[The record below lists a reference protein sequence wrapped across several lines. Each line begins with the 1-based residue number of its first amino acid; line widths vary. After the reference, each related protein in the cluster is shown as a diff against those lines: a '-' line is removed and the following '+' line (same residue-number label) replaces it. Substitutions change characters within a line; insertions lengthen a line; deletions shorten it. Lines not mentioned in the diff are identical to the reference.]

1 MCVVEY
7 ARYSD
12 DPWAKVAV
20 VYIYIYMC
28 YIHIYI
34 YIYIYIYIRF
44 DNSDDIIR
52 HGPYLKICII
62 YFRIV
67 IYFDYAYAF
76 RG

>member
-1 MCVVEY
+1 MEGYVYVAEY

-20 VYIYIYMC
+20 VYIYVLI
-28 YIHIYI
+28 
-34 YIYIYIYIRF
+34 
-44 DNSDDIIR
+44 NSDVDIR
-52 HGPYLKICII
+52 HGPYLKTCII

-76 RG
+76 PG